1 MNGIEKITAKLAAD
15 CDVELEL
22 FRAETAEKCRA
33 VKEAGD
39 KAAQEAYWNEVRAGV
54 KECEQRVSHLSR
66 TAQMEARKSVLA
78 LKQEMVSEAFV
89 RAHEM
94 LIDLPEAQ
102 YVAFLGR
109 KAAEASSFG
118 QEQLL
123 FSERDLRSGAGKK
136 IAAEANRQLAARGM
150 DGMLSVGS
158 EPRDITGGFVLK
170 QGDIEVNC
178 SMELLTQ
185 QWRSELAAQV
195 AEILFGD

>member
-1 MNGIEKITAKLAAD
+1 MNGIEKITSRLEAD
-15 CDVELEL
+15 CEAELEAL
-22 FRAETAEKCRA
+22 RAQTQEKCGEIKA
-33 VKEAGD
+33 EGD
-39 KAAQEAYWNEVRAGV
+39 RAAQEEYWRLVKAGV
-54 KECEQRVSHLSR
+54 KDCEQRVSHLSR

-94 LIDLPEAQ
+94 LVDLPEEQ

-109 KAAEASSFG
+109 KAAEAASPG
-118 QEQLL
+118 QEQLF

-136 IAAEANRQLAARGM
+136 IAAEANKLLAARGV

-178 SMELLTQ
+178 SMELLAQ
-185 QWRSELAAQV
+185 QCRSELAAQV
-195 AEILFGD
+195 AEILVGD